1 MVFQFSNNNFNGCK
15 KVWSCAS
22 LKANQLHACC
32 LLYSTVCLVS
42 LFGFLSTSLL
52 WGKRSVKSPVLQI
65 IKVVK
70 TCCNTEDACCV
81 RLTFKRL
88 CLHCLQTAPVWR
100 PYVTVHDNLPCAAPL
115 SCVSRWKIYSLF
127 TLSSR
132 VIEMCLCMCT
142 RRKRFICF
150 YVLFNWGSM
159 WRGTFDLWQGLVFTL
174 RISRI
179 QKRK

>member
-1 MVFQFSNNNFNGCK
+1 MVAKRFGVVPHWKLINFMHVVCCTALF
-15 KVWSCAS
+15 VWF
-22 LKANQLHACC
+22 L
-32 LLYSTVCLVS
+32 CLVS
-42 LFGFLSTSLL
+42 CLLLCCGAKGLSKVPYS
-52 WGKRSVKSPVLQI
+52 RSI